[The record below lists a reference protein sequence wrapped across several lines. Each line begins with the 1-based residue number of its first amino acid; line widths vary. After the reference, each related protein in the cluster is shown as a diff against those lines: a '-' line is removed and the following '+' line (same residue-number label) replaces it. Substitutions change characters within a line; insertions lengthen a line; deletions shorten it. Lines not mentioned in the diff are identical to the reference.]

1 MAENNL
7 IFIDS
12 NYFIALFNPFDS
24 LHEEALEMNRNLAQV
39 QVQPVL
45 SSFIFAE
52 TVTVLAQKRGKDIAL
67 SAGDYLLSGSARFI
81 HVDEE
86 LQKKSW
92 DIFRDIAVKN
102 MSFVDCSILAILQ
115 SEGIPRLL
123 TFDKKDFGPVCKQYR
138 FSFYE

>member
-12 NYFIALFNPFDS
+12 NYIIALFNPLDS
-24 LHEEALEMNRNLAQV
+24 LHKDALAVSLMLAEENRGAIISN
-39 QVQPVL
+39 
-45 SSFIFAE
+45 FIFAE
-52 TVTVLAQKRGKDIAL
+52 TATVLAQKRGKDIAL
-67 SAGDYLLSGSARFI
+67 SAGDYLLSGSARLI

-92 DIFRDIAVKN
+92 DIFHDIAVKN
-102 MSFVDCSILAILQ
+102 MSFVDCSILAVLQ
-115 SEGIPRLL
+115 SEGIPRFL